1 MHYVLQQMHLL
12 RKLLLSTASCCFCCF
27 FSLQVVF
34 KIEVNSKSL
43 FALWQHVFSRP
54 PVYFK
59 LPTFVLDRVLSPANL
74 KKNKSR
80 KCSELGCIFWVE
92 LSAQTGCCH
101 VRSDIIKSE
110 YSPAR
115 QWGLQPALECLI
127 TAPFNSAQDGGSH
140 SSKLLQ
146 KYN

>member
-1 MHYVLQQMHLL
+1 M
-12 RKLLLSTASCCFCCF
+12 
-27 FSLQVVF
+27 
-34 KIEVNSKSL
+34 
-43 FALWQHVFSRP
+43 
-54 PVYFK
+54 
-59 LPTFVLDRVLSPANL
+59 
-74 KKNKSR
+74 
-80 KCSELGCIFWVE
+80 FWVE

-146 KYN
+146 KYNASILVKHVLILSLHYIIL